1 LDIPRKFWDA
11 MLEHAGEEDPN
22 ECCGILA
29 IKDGVVT
36 GHHRIVNVERS
47 PYRYKMD
54 PLYFKVVDE
63 VEDDGASP
71 AFYHSHTHS
80 PAYPSQTDIRLVV
93 YPDSYYLIVSSQE
106 FDGNSQK
113 VSETPQV
120 RAFAINGDKI
130 TEESVV
136 VTDQV
141 DERRKVREGRV
152 VSDHMDK
159 TVAPAP
165 RRRGPTRAAVR
176 AAARRAEEA
185 GTSAPPKA
193 KAKAA
198 KGESEHEVTE
208 SVSAEVENVSVATPE
223 TTSLIISGL
232 SLRKPPS
239 A

>member
-1 LDIPRKFWDA
+1 
-11 MLEHAGEEDPN
+11 M
-22 ECCGILA
+22 
-29 IKDGVVT
+29 T
-36 GHHRIVNVERS
+36 
-47 PYRYKMD
+47 
-54 PLYFKVVDE
+54 
-63 VEDDGASP
+63 
-71 AFYHSHTHS
+71 T
-80 PAYPSQTDIRLVV
+80 
-93 YPDSYYLIVSSQE
+93 
-106 FDGNSQK
+106 
-113 VSETPQV
+113 
-120 RAFAINGDKI
+120 
-130 TEESVV
+130 
-136 VTDQV
+136 QV

-193 KAKAA
+193 KAKAKAA
-198 KGESEHEVTE
+198 KGESEPEVTE